1 MVPAVCGSDPAIR
14 ADGAFVLD
22 LVKVR
27 GGLGLGFGVRVRFRV
42 RVWTP
47 FMLLVR
53 PGVSKCVS
61 EKVRYAGS
69 G

>member
-27 GGLGLGFGVRVRFRV
+27 GGLGLGLGLGVRVRFRA
-42 RVWTP
+42 RVTLEP
-47 FMLLVR
+47 LHA
-53 PGVSKCVS
+53 PGQDVS
-61 EKVRYAGS
+61 EQVCK
-69 G
+69 

>member
-27 GGLGLGFGVRVRFRV
+27 GGLGLGLGLGLGVRVRFRA
-42 RVWTP
+42 RVTLEP
-47 FMLLVR
+47 LHA
-53 PGVSKCVS
+53 PGQDVS
-61 EKVRYAGS
+61 EQVCK
-69 G
+69 

>member
-27 GGLGLGFGVRVRFRV
+27 GGLGLGLGLGVRVRFRA
-42 RVWTP
+42 RVTLEP
-47 FMLLVR
+47 LHA
-53 PGVSKCVS
+53 PGQDVS
-61 EKVRYAGS
+61 EHVCK
-69 G
+69 

>member
-1 MVPAVCGSDPAIR
+1 MVPAVCGSDSAIR

-27 GGLGLGFGVRVRFRV
+27 GGLGLGLGLGVRVRFRV

-61 EKVRYAGS
+61 EKVR
-69 G
+69 